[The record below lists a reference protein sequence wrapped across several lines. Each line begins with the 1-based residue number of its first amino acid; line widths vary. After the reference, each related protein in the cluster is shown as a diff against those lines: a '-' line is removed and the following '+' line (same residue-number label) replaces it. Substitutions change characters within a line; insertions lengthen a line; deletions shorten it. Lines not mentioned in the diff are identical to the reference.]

1 MSDDTTAKPEPA
13 VSLQEQL
20 NQANARLVYA
30 ELKNQALRSGMIDL
44 DLLKLV
50 DTTSLK
56 PDANG
61 DVPGAAEA
69 LSHLQREKP
78 WMFAHSSS
86 SQANIPSAPE
96 PAKARN
102 AMTMTRAEWQAAR
115 EKLIRN
121 R

>member
-1 MSDDTTAKPEPA
+1 MSDDLTAQQEPA
-13 VSLQEQL
+13 ISLQEQL
-20 NQANARLVYA
+20 NQANTRLVHA

-44 DLLKLV
+44 DLLKLI
-50 DTTSLK
+50 DTSGLK

-61 DVPGAAEA
+61 EVPGAAEA
-69 LSHLQREKP
+69 LSQLQRDKP

-86 SQANIPSAPE
+86 SQANIPPAAE
-96 PAKARN
+96 PPKTRN

-115 EKLIRN
+115 EKLIRP

>member
-1 MSDDTTAKPEPA
+1 MSDDPVAPEP
-13 VSLQEQL
+13 VVRLQEQL
-20 NQANARLVYA
+20 DQANTRLVYA

-44 DLLKLV
+44 DLLKLI
-50 DTTSLK
+50 DTSGLK
-56 PDANG
+56 PDVNG

-69 LSHLQREKP
+69 MSHLQRDKP

-86 SQANIPSAPE
+86 RQASIPPAAE
-96 PAKARN
+96 PAKTRN

-115 EKLIRN
+115 EKLIRQ

>member
-1 MSDDTTAKPEPA
+1 MSDEPTAQQEPA
-13 VSLQEQL
+13 ASLQEQL
-20 NQANARLVYA
+20 NLANTRLVHA

-50 DTTSLK
+50 DTSGLK
-56 PDANG
+56 PNANG

-69 LSHLQREKP
+69 LSRLQRDKP

-86 SQANIPSAPE
+86 SQASAPPAAE

-115 EKLIRN
+115 EKLVRQ

>member
-1 MSDDTTAKPEPA
+1 MTDDLVAPEPVA
-13 VSLQEQL
+13 HLQEQL
-20 NQANARLVYA
+20 NQANTRLVYA

-44 DLLKLV
+44 DLLKLI
-50 DTTSLK
+50 DTSGLK

-69 LSHLQREKP
+69 LSHLQPEKP

-86 SQANIPSAPE
+86 SQASIPPAAE
-96 PAKARN
+96 PAKTRN

-115 EKLIRN
+115 EKLIRQ